1 MFFFHY
7 KTRGKVP
14 SWCLASSRHLNQ
26 TFSTDPLAPRKGAG
40 AVRLKTF
47 FLTKRFIRRK
57 S

>member
-1 MFFFHY
+1 MNYFYY

-26 TFSTDPLAPRKGAG
+26 TFSTDPLAPRKRAG

-47 FLTKRFIRRK
+47 FLTERFVRQK